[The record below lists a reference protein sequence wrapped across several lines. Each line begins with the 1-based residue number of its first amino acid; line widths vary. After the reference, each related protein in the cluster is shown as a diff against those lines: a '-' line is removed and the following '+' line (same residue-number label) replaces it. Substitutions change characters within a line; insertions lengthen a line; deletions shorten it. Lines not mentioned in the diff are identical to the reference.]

1 MSLCLLEYLVS
12 KVKVKQWCPLCLLVQ
27 ALFIG
32 MLIVDVVCGYIFMP
46 VIRLNEIVYVAAIY
60 AIPFYAS
67 IWLYLLF

>member
-1 MSLCLLEYLVS
+1 MSFGVS
-12 KVKVKQWCPLCLLVQ
+12 GFKKVKVKQWCPLCLLVQ

-60 AIPFYAS
+60 AIPFLCIHLAMS
-67 IWLYLLF
+67 AFF